1 MAGARDAAY
10 SCECLDNG
18 HDTGNGVCMC
28 GGTIKSRSAACERD
42 PAIPLDT
49 YISHA
54 LTGAAWTARMFWE
67 NPDLT
72 EDARKFGQW
81 AEAEFLRI
89 GRKEVGERDLIG

>member
-1 MAGARDAAY
+1 MPQPDAQSAAY
-10 SCECLDNG
+10 
-18 HDTGNGVCMC
+18 V
-28 GGTIKSRSAACERD
+28 RD
-42 PAIPLDT
+42 PAISLDT

-54 LTGAAWTARMFWE
+54 LTGAAFTARMFWE

-72 EDARKFGQW
+72 EDARRFGQW